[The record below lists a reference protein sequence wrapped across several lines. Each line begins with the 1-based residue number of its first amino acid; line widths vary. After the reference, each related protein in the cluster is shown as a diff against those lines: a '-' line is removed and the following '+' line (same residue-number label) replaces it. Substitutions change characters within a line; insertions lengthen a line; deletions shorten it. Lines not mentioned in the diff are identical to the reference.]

1 MENRGKVALAAA
13 QAFFVL
19 RTPSFPLLCIA
30 PDIYSKKTS
39 LLEDQKEGIWYLA
52 THPPAIW

>member
-1 MENRGKVALAAA
+1 MEDRGEVALAAA

-19 RTPSFPLLCIA
+19 RTPSFPLLCTA
-30 PDIYSKKTS
+30 PDVHSEKTL

-52 THPPAIW
+52 TQPPAIW